1 MGHNLFFDKSSL
13 HFKLNILNLFDA
25 KYINDA
31 DNNEANHPPT
41 RNYDAE
47 SASVFF
53 GLGRKMITS
62 IEYKF

>member
-31 DNNEANHPPT
+31 DNNNASDPPT
-41 RNYDAE
+41 RNFDAE
-47 SASVFF
+47 SASAFF
-53 GLGRKMITS
+53 GIGRTMRIS
-62 IEYKF
+62 LEYKF